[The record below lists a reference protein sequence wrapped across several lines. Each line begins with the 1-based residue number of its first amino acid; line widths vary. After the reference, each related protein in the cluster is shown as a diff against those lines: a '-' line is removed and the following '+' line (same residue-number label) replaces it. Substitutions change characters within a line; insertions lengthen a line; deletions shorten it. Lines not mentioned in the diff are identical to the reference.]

1 MLTLLQRD
9 FFYVD
14 PIIHIGTNRLK
25 IITICIPLIPHL
37 KNLYNLHNIQAL
49 NIIFLCQHYE
59 DINHDHNLQM
69 SHILCFTQTKI
80 HHESL
85 DMCTNLQIH

>member
-1 MLTLLQRD
+1 M
-9 FFYVD
+9 D

-69 SHILCFTQTKI
+69 SHILCFIETKI
-80 HHESL
+80 HYAPTNVHKFINSL
-85 DMCTNLQIH
+85 KSSYILW